1 MIILISGATHTGK
14 TFLAQ
19 KIMERYKIPYYSI
32 DHIKMGLIRSGQT
45 KLSVSDDEKLT
56 PYLWAIVKGIIK
68 TAVENKQSLILE
80 GCYIPFDW
88 KKDFDETYL
97 NEIKYVCLVMS
108 QSYVENNFSDILKF
122 ENVIEKRLAA
132 GDSLKEELL
141 KENERNL
148 QLCKKYN
155 LNYIL
160 IDGKYE
166 VDFEV

>member
-1 MIILISGATHTGK
+1 MIILIAGATHTGK

-19 KIMERYKIPYYSI
+19 KLMERYKIPYYSI

-45 KLSVSDDEKLT
+45 KLSVCDDEKLT
-56 PYLWAIVKGIIK
+56 PYLWAIVKEIIK
-68 TAVENKQSLILE
+68 TAVENNQSLILE

-122 ENVIEKRLAA
+122 ENVIERRLAHCA
-132 GDSLKEELL
+132 CLKEELL

-148 QLCKKYN
+148 QLCKNYN
-155 LNYIL
+155 LSYIL
-160 IDGKYE
+160 IDGSYE
-166 VDFEV
+166 VEFEI